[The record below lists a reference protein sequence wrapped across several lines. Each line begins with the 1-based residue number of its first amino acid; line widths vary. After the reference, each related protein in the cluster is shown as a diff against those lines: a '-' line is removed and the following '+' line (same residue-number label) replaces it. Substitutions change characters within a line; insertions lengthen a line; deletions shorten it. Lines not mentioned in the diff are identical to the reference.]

1 MVTFEL
7 AGLVLGTVVLE
18 AFEEAFEEA
27 LVVFEVL
34 AGLVELVEL
43 IELIELAAV

>member
-18 AFEEAFEEA
+18 AFEEV
-27 LVVFEVL
+27 LVVL
-34 AGLVELVEL
+34 AGLVVLVELVEL
-43 IELIELAAV
+43 TAV